1 MKDADYIYAVARIRA
16 KEKSLLSDG
25 DVQVMTGLP
34 DAAAVIQYLKDRG
47 WGNRDTSSSEE
58 LLSAEDVKTRELIRE
73 LKVDQ
78 RILDVLGFPQI
89 YHNLKTAIKQV
100 CTGHQ
105 DSLAY
110 YGDPVYDQRYFEEI
124 IRDNRFEALPE
135 HMQKA
140 AAYAKEIMLTT
151 RDGQRCDSIVDRAC
165 LAAMHQEAK
174 ASKDAFLMQYVEAR
188 LVSMN
193 IKIAVRA
200 CDTGKSLPLIEEAL
214 GPCESLPVK
223 ELARHAAI
231 SREEIYVFLEKKG
244 YGEAV
249 AAMKESFSAF
259 ERWCDNHLMD
269 TMLPEKHHIMSSGPV
284 VAYYL
289 ARQNEIQMV
298 RIIITAK
305 ENGFSEQVITERMRK
320 MYG

>member
-1 MKDADYIYAVARIRA
+1 MKDTDYIYAVAVIRA

-25 DVQVMTGLP
+25 DIQVLTGLP
-34 DAAAVIQYLKDRG
+34 SADAVLQHLKDRG
-47 WGNRDTSSSEE
+47 WGDRDTKSSEE
-58 LLSAEDVKTRELIRE
+58 LLTIEDNKVRELIRE
-73 LKVDQ
+73 LRVDQ
-78 RILDVLGFPQI
+78 RILDVLGFPRD

-100 CTGHQ
+100 CTGHE
-105 DSLAY
+105 DEMAY
-110 YGDPVYDQRYFEEI
+110 YEDPVYNRKYFEGI
-124 IRDNRFEALPE
+124 IRENRFDQLPK

-140 AAYAKEIMLTT
+140 AAFAKEIMLTT
-151 RDGQRCDSIVDRAC
+151 RDGQRCDSIVDSAC
-165 LAAMHQEAK
+165 LAAMHEEAK
-174 ASKDAFLMQYVEAR
+174 ASKDAFLNEYVEAR

-200 CDTGKSLPLIEEAL
+200 CDTGKSLPMIEEAL
-214 GPCESLPVK
+214 GPCDSLPVK
-223 ELARHAAI
+223 DLARAAAV
-231 SREEIYVFLEKKG
+231 SREEIYNFLEKKG

-259 ERWCDNHLMD
+259 ERWCDNHLMN
-269 TMLPEKHHIMSSGPV
+269 TMLPEKHHIMSSGPI

-305 ENGFSEQVITERMRK
+305 ENGFSEQVITDRMRK